1 VNGSLICQN
10 ERIALQFNVAIQSRA
25 IGKLLVLPRFL
36 QSPRERH
43 KIKRLGNVLDLSE
56 SSDLKRT
63 YNLVLSPQLCAAGK
77 FSAQT
82 KPNIVID
89 LAT

>member
-1 VNGSLICQN
+1 MWQSNL
-10 ERIALQFNVAIQSRA
+10 ALLANY
-25 IGKLLVLPRFL
+25 LCCLDFL